1 MFLNK
6 PKFYIIITMD
16 DNFILLSRAIKEN
29 KWLNI
34 EYKNSK
40 EEITNY
46 RIYILDINP
55 KTKKASCYIF
65 NDAKSFDSIKGY
77 IDLTKIISASVLDM
91 TGGDYK
97 TNQAL
102 IKKIEGNPLD
112 FAFLKFSNFN
122 RNVLRYYEECYE
134 LDNDPYID
142 SKVLIEG
149 LDHESFKKSG
159 YVKLNEI
166 QEKTV
171 LRLIKRSNK
180 NNKLNSLEY
189 IVFALLSYE
198 IRSKTY
204 LVAYKNILF
213 NPDTK
218 VLYLDNEI
226 RFNNTLLINGMRNS
240 LFEILEDDVDN
251 FINLYLKDPFEGT
264 NFLDAHL
271 ENRGITNTLPDFII
285 LKRNVNIHLDKVFNG
300 IEEEYLSN
308 SLYAPLKAFFGSLSK
323 ANYRRSKEP
332 SIVIYDDRVNI
343 NQIDVVY
350 NAMKYPVTYV
360 QGPPGTGKTQ
370 TILNVVVSA
379 LFNSKTILITSDNN
393 KPIDGILEKLHFV
406 YKDTTYNFPFL
417 RLGNMEDVKNAITT
431 IKNLY
436 NIKTRQKPIENL
448 LLKIKD
454 TNNEKNKDLVEKIH
468 QNNEKE
474 ELGDII
480 KTYLNLYN
488 IAPDSKFGNLLKETI
503 DEYKSKYES
512 INSVTNEDIE
522 NLYLKASDDLKMK
535 EYFYFKSLQYIN
547 NLHKPKYEEL
557 IDICNQEDLDKAA
570 IELNKY
576 ISNSDN
582 LKLLT
587 DAFPIILTTTSSSY
601 RLGDGKFKFD
611 LVVIDEASQCNV
623 CRSLIP
629 ISKAKNLLLLGD
641 PRQLKPVIVLDE
653 RLNKTLMKKYHVHE
667 EYSYSSNSI
676 LNLMLNVDSVSKFIF
691 LQYHYRCGKRI
702 INFSNKRYY
711 GNELNLDYLKNSG
724 DLELLDIKTH
734 NNINLR
740 NTNIDE
746 GIAIINY
753 IKHNNLK
760 DAMIITPFVH
770 QKDILK
776 DLLNKNNIED
786 VDVGTIHSLQGS
798 EKNTIILSSAISLKT
813 SKRTIEWI
821 NNNKELINVGL
832 TRAKN
837 KFVFACDTEA
847 LLVNSEDKNNDLIT
861 LVNYI
866 KGNGTFEVAPALK
879 SITFD
884 RSNNSLNE
892 QDFNKTIGQFCSV
905 YKDYKSIKGVPFK
918 EIFKDNELF
927 KNCDCEFDFV
937 LYHRKSIFSPTYI
950 PLIAIEVDG
959 GEHFVDENRQYYDS
973 LKVKVCNEMGIK
985 LIRIGNRFRKRYEEI
1000 KRLIFAAQKAKN
1012 YKQLQLNLDNE
1023 SNEEE

>member
-1 MFLNK
+1 MV
-6 PKFYIIITMD
+6 
-16 DNFILLSRAIKEN
+16 DNFIIISKAIKEN
-29 KWLNI
+29 KWINI
-34 EYKNSK
+34 EYKNAK
-40 EEITNY
+40 DEITNY
-46 RIYILDINP
+46 WIYILDINP
-55 KTKKASCYIF
+55 KTKKAFCYIF
-65 NDAKSFDSIKGY
+65 NDAKSLDSKKVF

-91 TGGDYK
+91 TGGGHNA
-97 TNQAL
+97 NQVL
-102 IKKIEGNPLD
+102 IKKIERNPLD
-112 FAFLKFSNFN
+112 FAFLKFSYFN
-122 RNVLRYYEECYE
+122 RNVLRYYEECYA

-149 LDHESFKKSG
+149 INRETFKQNG
-159 YVKLNEI
+159 FIKLNDT
-166 QEKTV
+166 QEKAI
-171 LRLIKRSNK
+171 LKLIKKSNK

-198 IRSKTY
+198 IRGHTY

-213 NPDTK
+213 NPDSK
-218 VLYLDNEI
+218 ELYLDDEV
-226 RFNNTLLINGMRNS
+226 RFNSTLLINGVRNS

-251 FINLYLKDPFEGT
+251 FMNLYLEDPFKGAE
-264 NFLDAHL
+264 FLDAHL
-271 ENRGITNTLPDFII
+271 DTRGIISTLPDFIV
-285 LKRNVNIHLDKVFNG
+285 LKRNLNIHLDKIFNG
-300 IEEEYLSN
+300 IEEEYLDN
-308 SLYAPLKAFFGSLSK
+308 SLEAPLKAFFGSLSK
-323 ANYRRSKEP
+323 ASYRRIKEP
-332 SIVIYDDRVNI
+332 SIVIYDDKVNI

-393 KPIDGILEKLHFV
+393 KPIDGILEKLHFE
-406 YKDTTYNFPFL
+406 YKDKTYNFPFL
-417 RLGNMEDVKNAITT
+417 RLGNMEDVKNAVIT

-436 NIKTRQKPIENL
+436 NIKTKQKPIENM

-454 TNNEKNKDLVEKIH
+454 TNNKKNKVLVEKIH

-480 KTYLNLYN
+480 KTYVNLYN
-488 IAPDSKFGNLLKETI
+488 NAPDSKFGKLLKETI
-503 DEYKSKYES
+503 DQYKNKYES
-512 INSVTNEDIE
+512 IKTVTNKDIE
-522 NLYLKASDDLKMK
+522 NLYLVASNDPKMK
-535 EYFYFKSLQYIN
+535 EFFYFKSLQYIN
-547 NLHKPKYEEL
+547 NLHKSKYEEL
-557 IDICNQEDLDKAA
+557 IDICNDEDLDKAA
-570 IELNKY
+570 SELNKY

-653 RLNKTLMKKYHVHE
+653 RLNKELMKKYSIRD
-667 EYSYSSNSI
+667 EYSYTNNSI

-691 LQYHYRCGKRI
+691 LQYHYRCGKKI

-711 GNELNLDYLKNSG
+711 GSELNLEYLKNSG
-724 DLELLDIKTH
+724 DLKLLDIKSNP
-734 NNINLR
+734 NNILVR
-740 NTNIDE
+740 NTNYDE
-746 GIAIINY
+746 AKEIVSY
-753 IKHNNLK
+753 IKRNNLK

-770 QKDILK
+770 QKELLK
-776 DLLNKNNIED
+776 SLLNKENIKD
-786 VDVGTIHSLQGS
+786 IDVGTIHSLQGS

-821 NNNKELINVGL
+821 NKNKELINVAL

-837 KFVFACDTEA
+837 DFVFACDTEA
-847 LLVNSEDKNNDLIT
+847 LKINSKDKNNDLLT
-861 LVNYI
+861 LANYMSS
-866 KGNGTFEVAPALK
+866 NGTSEVIPALK
-879 SITFD
+879 SLTID
-884 RSNNSLNE
+884 RSNGSINE
-892 QDFNKTIGQFCSV
+892 EEFAKTIGQFCSV
-905 YKDYKSIKGVPFK
+905 YKDYKAERQISFEK
-918 EIFKDNELF
+918 IFKGSDEF
-927 KNCDCEFDFV
+927 KNCGCAFDFV
-937 LYHRKSIFSPTYI
+937 LYRRKNVFSPTYI

-959 GEHFVDENRQYYDS
+959 GEHLFDKKRQYYDA
-973 LKVKVCNEMGIK
+973 LKVKKCREMGIK
-985 LIRIGNRFRKRYEEI
+985 LLRIGNRARKHYEEI

-1023 SNEEE
+1023 SNQEE